1 MDVETMSCA
10 YWDVLRRLKYR
21 YGLLSRNT
29 KFGHDQ
35 KYTYTRCSY
44 LKKKNIFSKNSPPLP
59 KKKEVFYSYNL
70 SQLLLNIFVLREQ
83 FLSTPKETKN
93 KIQEK
98 FELFR
103 SRSTLPI
110 K

>member
-21 YGLLSRNT
+21 YGLLSRDT

-44 LKKKNIFSKNSPPLP
+44 LKKPHFLKKFAPLP
-59 KKKEVFYSYNL
+59 KKEVFYSYNL
-70 SQLLLNIFVLREQ
+70 SQLLLNVFVLREL
-83 FLSTPKETKN
+83 FLSTPKKTKN

>member
-44 LKKKNIFSKNSPPLP
+44 LKKTHFLKKFAPLP
-59 KKKEVFYSYNL
+59 KKKEVSYSYNL